1 MAHVKSELAEKQ
13 EIIKQFIQK
22 ESMAVDDLP
31 LDPRVDA
38 YVTNNFLQGT
48 LSRLLAFD
56 TEKKKYVVVKVDS
69 SGNLKTTASVTN
81 NIYGSL
87 AGAAKAIAANAVGG
101 LSVDPGGRDLT
112 IDSIFTNE
120 NVPAGASVT
129 HEGVDMQHAAKITIL
144 LASLGSF
151 TIRPQ
156 ISDDNADWYDAKT
169 EGDGDLSWA
178 VINEKIAARLDSAA
192 KFFRIF
198 CTNNDTVA
206 RLLTARILGQG

>member
-1 MAHVKSELAEKQ
+1 MVHLKSDLAEKQ

-22 ESMAVDDLP
+22 ESMAVSDLP

-56 TEKKKYVVVKVDS
+56 ETLKKYVVVKVDS

-81 NIYGSL
+81 NIYGNLS
-87 AGAAKAIAANAVGG
+87 GAAKAIAANVVGG

-112 IDSIFTNE
+112 IDPVFTNE
-120 NVPAGASVT
+120 NVPAGASIT
-129 HEGVDMQHAAKITIL
+129 HVGVDLQHAAKITIL

-156 ISDDNADWYDAKT
+156 ISDDNADWYDVKT
-169 EGDGDLSWA
+169 EADGDLSWA
-178 VINEKIAARLDSAA
+178 VSNEKIAARLDSAA

-198 CTNNDTVA
+198 CTNDGATA
-206 RLLTARILGQG
+206 QLLTARILGQG